1 MKGIH
6 MLEKAQKRTTG
17 NKQVGRDEQIK
28 ALKDSEARYRRLF
41 ETARDG
47 ILILDAKTGQ
57 IADVNPYLVDMLG
70 YTHKEFLGKKL
81 WEIGLFKDIAASTAA
96 FKVLQ
101 EKGYVRYQDL
111 PLETKNGHSVN
122 VEFVSNIYYVSG
134 QKVIQCNIRD
144 ITARKKAENMI
155 SMSLRMLDRRKPGA
169 QKELIHDL
177 LTIIQEL
184 CDCEAVGI
192 RLNDGDDYPYYEIHG
207 FVNGHLESE
216 NGLCSRDKDGNV
228 SRDSAGQPV
237 LECMCGRIISG
248 RFDPRKPYYT
258 ENGSFWTNSTTDY
271 LRMASDKERSAIGRG
286 RCIQEGYQSM
296 ALIPL
301 KSPEGIVGLLQLSSL
316 KRDRFTMDMITH
328 FEGIGRS
335 IGIVLNQKKSEEA
348 LKTSEEKYRGLVN
361 NVKSGIFRS
370 TPGAEGKFLEINK
383 AMEEITG
390 YSRKELLNMDVA
402 QLYVE
407 RRTKLQFIRKMSNSK
422 RAFKLEF
429 KLKKKDNDEI
439 IVAITDT
446 PINDKTGDVIY
457 LDGILE
463 DITEH
468 KKLEA
473 KTIEN
478 ETLKKV
484 NISKSDLLANVS
496 HELRTPLT
504 SIKGSIESLIETDV
518 KWSKKQQIDFLQ
530 SANLEVDR
538 LVFLINDLLVMAK
551 IDSGTIVLDKH
562 NYSIREILE
571 SAGSVLSK
579 IAAKHNLNIK
589 LASDLPAVY
598 ADKIRIAQVITN
610 LVENATKFSP
620 EGSQIILSA
629 QPNDGN
635 VQISVEDSGIGM
647 PPDVVANLF
656 NRFYQAK
663 QVVAGKTKGTGLGLA
678 ICKGI
683 VEAHGGII
691 WVDSREEKGSKFYVV
706 LHPFPDKMDCKSAG
720 TPLRLPK

>member
-1 MKGIH
+1 
-6 MLEKAQKRTTG
+6 
-17 NKQVGRDEQIK
+17 
-28 ALKDSEARYRRLF
+28 
-41 ETARDG
+41 
-47 ILILDAKTGQ
+47 
-57 IADVNPYLVDMLG
+57 
-70 YTHKEFLGKKL
+70 
-81 WEIGLFKDIAASTAA
+81 
-96 FKVLQ
+96 
-101 EKGYVRYQDL
+101 
-111 PLETKNGHSVN
+111 
-122 VEFVSNIYYVSG
+122 
-134 QKVIQCNIRD
+134 
-144 ITARKKAENMI
+144 
-155 SMSLRMLDRRKPGA
+155 
-169 QKELIHDL
+169 
-177 LTIIQEL
+177 
-184 CDCEAVGI
+184 
-192 RLNDGDDYPYYEIHG
+192 
-207 FVNGHLESE
+207 
-216 NGLCSRDKDGNV
+216 
-228 SRDSAGQPV
+228 
-237 LECMCGRIISG
+237 
-248 RFDPRKPYYT
+248 
-258 ENGSFWTNSTTDY
+258 
-271 LRMASDKERSAIGRG
+271 
-286 RCIQEGYQSM
+286 
-296 ALIPL
+296 
-301 KSPEGIVGLLQLSSL
+301 
-316 KRDRFTMDMITH
+316 
-328 FEGIGRS
+328 
-335 IGIVLNQKKSEEA
+335 
-348 LKTSEEKYRGLVN
+348 
-361 NVKSGIFRS
+361 
-370 TPGAEGKFLEINK
+370 
-383 AMEEITG
+383 
-390 YSRKELLNMDVA
+390 
-402 QLYVE
+402 
-407 RRTKLQFIRKMSNSK
+407 MSNSK

-446 PINDKTGDVIY
+446 PIHDKTGDVIY

-691 WVDSREEKGSKFYVV
+691 WVESREEKGSKFYVV

-720 TPLRLPK
+720 TPLRLPRIHGRSLTPHRLVV